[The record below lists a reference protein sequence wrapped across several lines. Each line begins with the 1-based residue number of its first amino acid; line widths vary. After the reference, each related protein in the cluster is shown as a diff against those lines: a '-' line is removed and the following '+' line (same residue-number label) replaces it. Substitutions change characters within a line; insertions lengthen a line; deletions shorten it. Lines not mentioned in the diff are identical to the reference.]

1 MNQLLGRIAGDC
13 LVCPTSM
20 INMLRK
26 IENNSVFV
34 AKHPWIFIIHYSDWH
49 QFIIKD
55 ARKLIGGYE
64 LLTSEFATW
73 TRKTMRVCLLT
84 CWLNVN
90 ATGRSFH
97 EARGHV
103 LVLILFRESR
113 VLVTHQPVL
122 KKEND
127 FILKCRFV
135 LQRVLFRYPVSTTG
149 LPTQ

>member
-1 MNQLLGRIAGDC
+1 MNIYNPLFRL
-13 LVCPTSM
+13 TS
-20 INMLRK
+20 
-26 IENNSVFV
+26 
-34 AKHPWIFIIHYSDWH
+34 IHN
-49 QFIIKD
+49 QRCTKT
-55 ARKLIGGYE
+55 LIGGYE
-64 LLTSEFATW
+64 LLTSEFATR

-103 LVLILFRESR
+103 LVLILLRESR

-135 LQRVLFRYPVSTTG
+135 LQRVCLDIQYPLQVSQLNNTMIYIINFEDNKR
-149 LPTQ
+149 LLSLHSQYQQISTQMMQ